1 MEVKMKRSYLAMA
14 LFILLAIFVSTEA
27 RAQFRPRSR
36 PAMRHNQIM
45 APAREMLG
53 LRFGGNL
60 DAEKYFIG
68 AHLYLPAGIF
78 WNFVPSFEYYFM
90 PEESHY
96 DRWQF
101 NSDLVF
107 KPRPAG
113 LLYFGGGLAVDYR
126 VVDSGKNSTDL
137 GGNALVGLEFGRPRS
152 PLKLYVQ
159 SRWTFMNETYFSV
172 LGGLNMALR

>member
-1 MEVKMKRSYLAMA
+1 MKKSHLATA
-14 LFILLAIFVSTEA
+14 LFVFLAIFISSEA
-27 RAQFRPRSR
+27 QAQFRPRSR
-36 PAMRHNQIM
+36 SAMRHNHRM
-45 APAREMLG
+45 APGKEMLG

-60 DAEKYFIG
+60 DAEKYLIG
-68 AHLYLPAGIF
+68 AHLYLPAGAF
-78 WNFVPSFEYYFM
+78 WNFVPGFEYYFM
-90 PEESHY
+90 PEESRY

-101 NSDLVF
+101 NGDLVF

-126 VVDSGKNSTDL
+126 VTDAGKNSTDL

-159 SRWTFMNETYFSV
+159 SRWTFMDDTYFSV